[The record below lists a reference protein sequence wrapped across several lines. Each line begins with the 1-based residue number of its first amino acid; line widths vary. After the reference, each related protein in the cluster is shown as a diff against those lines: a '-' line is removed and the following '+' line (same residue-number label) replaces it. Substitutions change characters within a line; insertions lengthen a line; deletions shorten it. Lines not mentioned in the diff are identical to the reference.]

1 MLQRKDNT
9 LRTCKELLLEFNKEK
24 IQVNSSKL
32 KFSVK
37 QTKVYPQAERKR
49 RL

>member
-1 MLQRKDNT
+1 MLQQKDNT

-24 IQVNSSKL
+24 IQVNSSKN
-32 KFSVK
+32 
-37 QTKVYPQAERKR
+37 KVYPQAERKR